1 MASGKDILNKAIA
14 HIGETGAPTWAWW
27 NKNVQNW
34 GTGWAWCC
42 AFVNKVFVECGAGKL
57 FYGGGKTASVGIAD
71 SWFYSHCKWVKYDE
85 AQAGDIVIFT
95 WYPTGAGNTRSGRE
109 KSHIGIWEKKLDASY
124 FYAIEGNTGNSPAH
138 VMRRKRSRNYI
149 YAIYRPN
156 YTSTPAPAPSAK
168 KLVVDGKWGAATSK
182 AFQRYLGVTQD
193 GIFGRNSIKAMQ
205 RWLGV
210 TQDGIFGRKTAKAL
224 QKKLG
229 VTQDGIVGVK
239 TVKALQTF
247 LNRVV

>member
-1 MASGKDILNKAIA
+1 MASGKDILSKAIS

-156 YTSTPAPAPSAK
+156 YTSTPAPVK
-168 KLVVDGKWGAATSK
+168 KAYSGVLPNATIKKGSRGTNVLRWQQFLYWWYSGLHNDMNK
-182 AFQRYLGVTQD
+182 GGSFCD
-193 GIFGRNSIKAMQ
+193 GIFGVKTQSYTMRFQKAQ
-205 RWLGV
+205 
-210 TQDGIFGRKTAKAL
+210 GIA
-224 QKKLG
+224 
-229 VTQDGIVGVK
+229 VDGIVGK
-239 TVKALQTF
+239 NTLAKAKAV
-247 LNRVV
+247 RK